1 MSVQDLFFH
10 STQSRIAAAAF
21 LFIFILISLMLL
33 YTNFPKLPAA
43 FITLGL
49 VPIAAISLFQI
60 NCLITGNDESNY
72 NLCGAYAWAVTALI
86 ALYSLILS
94 YWFISVI
101 WFGKM
106 KYKKV
111 RF

>member
-1 MSVQDLFFH
+1 MSDLLFH
-10 STQSRIAAAAF
+10 STQSRVAAAAF
-21 LFIFILISLMLL
+21 LFIFILITLMLL
-33 YTNFPKLPAA
+33 YANFPKLATL
-43 FITLGL
+43 FIILGL
-49 VPIAAISLFQI
+49 IPIAALSLFQI
-60 NCLITGNDESNY
+60 NCMVTGDAKSNY
-72 NLCGAYAWAVTALI
+72 NMCGVFAWAVTALI
-86 ALYSLILS
+86 GFYSLILT